1 MNELVHYLFSG
12 PFIGASS
19 ELNIAVEAFK
29 ALNHNDVY
37 FTSLN
42 RVLTAVGA
50 VFGEREAGVMGES
63 FVNRFLET
71 QTETLSTFKHWAD
84 VTIESIQSY
93 SKVFKESRVEFET
106 SLKHARLSA
115 LNKVEK
121 AEKAAKITK
130 KKGNKHIM
138 MLTKAQQDHEAASRE
153 FVSKEMETVRI
164 FDRVEYEGQ
173 DAPGWMLEWIA
184 EWSNEIGESK
194 TESLRSDVELEWN
207 PDSKPNEHH
216 SRNDPSLFRSS
227 KLVSASTS
235 VFEMQQ
241 KSSSQ
246 NFSEVPMIRRL
257 SHWFR
262 SRNCHPEIYQVRKD

>member
-1 MNELVHYLFSG
+1 
-12 PFIGASS
+12 
-19 ELNIAVEAFK
+19 
-29 ALNHNDVY
+29 
-37 FTSLN
+37 
-42 RVLTAVGA
+42 
-50 VFGEREAGVMGES
+50 
-63 FVNRFLET
+63 
-71 QTETLSTFKHWAD
+71 
-84 VTIESIQSY
+84 
-93 SKVFKESRVEFET
+93 
-106 SLKHARLSA
+106 LKHARLSA

-121 AEKAAKITK
+121 AEKAAKLTK

-173 DAPGWMLEWIA
+173 DAPGWMLELIA

-262 SRNCHPEIYQVRKD
+262 SRNCHPEIYQVRKDLDGYRYTLETAIADKKNKVRADRETEPGAGGATGVLGSPLRVWNISGRS